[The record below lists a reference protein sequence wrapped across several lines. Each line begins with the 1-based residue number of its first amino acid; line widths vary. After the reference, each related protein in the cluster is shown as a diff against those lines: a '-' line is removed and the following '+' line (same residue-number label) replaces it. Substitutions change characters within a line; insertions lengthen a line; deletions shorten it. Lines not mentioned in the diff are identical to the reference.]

1 MPHRHCDKLRF
12 GSGLWIG
19 RALTVDWSITVGE
32 YGCVPWFEVEYV
44 TFNCDLVAHGALSSM
59 QLLMSDLL
67 INLKA
72 VYPLAMAGEG
82 WFALVVAAVILFGL
96 ITFWP
101 RRGLYPF
108 WKRISQ
114 KSQRVMS
121 EDALKHIFNT
131 GVEGEHASLASL
143 AGALQLPLGRTA
155 DLLADMEKRGLIT
168 YQGGILHLTP
178 DGKRYALHIIRAHRL
193 WERYLAEETG
203 YAAKEWHRRAE
214 RLEHDLTPDQV
225 EALNLKLN
233 RPSHDPHGDP
243 IPTADGQTSMDA
255 GQPLTRIS
263 VDGLARIIHLED
275 EPASIY
281 VQLIALGLQP
291 GMELRVL
298 DKSDSQIR
306 FWAGGDEHVLATMLA
321 NSVTVTPVEEMQLQP
336 PLGEPLG
343 RLQIGQQARVLGL
356 SPQCHGAERRRLLD
370 LGFVPGALVEA
381 AMISP
386 SGDPTAY
393 RIRGTL
399 IALRHEQAN
408 FVRTVPE
415 EQGVVA

>member
-1 MPHRHCDKLRF
+1 MKVQAMC
-12 GSGLWIG
+12 S
-19 RALTVDWSITVGE
+19 
-32 YGCVPWFEVEYV
+32 
-44 TFNCDLVAHGALSSM
+44 
-59 QLLMSDLL
+59 
-67 INLKA
+67 
-72 VYPLAMAGEG
+72 LAMAGEG
-82 WFALVVAAVILFGL
+82 WFALVVAAGCILGVILF
-96 ITFWP
+96 WP
-101 RRGLYPF
+101 QRGLYPL
-108 WKRISQ
+108 WMRVSK

-121 EDALKHIFNT
+121 EDALKHIYNT

-143 AGALQLPLGRTA
+143 AGALQLPMGRTA
-155 DLLADMEKRGLIT
+155 DLLADMERRELVTFQDGV
-168 YQGGILHLTP
+168 LHLTA

-214 RLEHDLTPDQV
+214 RLEHESTPEQV

-243 IPTADGQTSMDA
+243 IPTADGQTSVDA
-255 GQPLTRIS
+255 GQPLTRIE

-281 VQLIALGLQP
+281 VQLVALGLQP

-298 DKSDSQIR
+298 EKTVTQVR

-321 NSVTVTPVEEMQLQP
+321 NNVTVIPVEEMQAQP
-336 PLGEPLG
+336 IVGESLAC
-343 RLQIGQQARVLGL
+343 LQIGQKAKVLGL

-370 LGFVPGALVEA
+370 LGFVPGAYVET
-381 AMISP
+381 AMVSP

-408 FVRTVPE
+408 YVRTVPE
-415 EQGVVA
+415 SQGVAA